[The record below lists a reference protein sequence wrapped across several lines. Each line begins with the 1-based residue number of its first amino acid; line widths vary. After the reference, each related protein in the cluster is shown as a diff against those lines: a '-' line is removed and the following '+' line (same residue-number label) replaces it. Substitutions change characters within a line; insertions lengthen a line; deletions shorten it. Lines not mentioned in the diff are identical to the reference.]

1 MPEAARGA
9 SASAPDSVVAA
20 APPQAA
26 FTPELPLAALLRLA
40 RRWSESTPEQRSAGC
55 TRSVRVAVLANHTS
69 QLLAGALPL
78 ALGRRGVCAT
88 LYDAGYDQW
97 ERELLAPDSG
107 LAQFGADV
115 VLLSLSSCLLA
126 FRNTAPTPAELADS
140 IAERVLAAKARLNAE
155 FVVTLLEPLPEELDT
170 GVWAH
175 SFRAVVNQ
183 RLRERLAGCV
193 LVDLEPLIRR
203 TGSDAWYSGQYLL
216 SSKLPWHPDRSARH
230 ADYLARFI
238 SSLLARPIKLC
249 VVDLDNTLWGGVVG
263 ELGAANVEL
272 DAQGS
277 GLPYLRLQRF
287 LLGLH
292 AQGVLLAICSKNN
305 PEDALPVFQRRE
317 MLLSLEHFA
326 AVEIGWRPKSEALRA
341 ILEQLNLSATAVA
354 FLDDHHLERG
364 EIRHALPEVYVP
376 EWPSE
381 PIDLVPQLVESGRFL
396 IVRSGAE
403 DHDRQEFYRIERVR
417 QEARTAAP
425 DLGEY
430 YRQLQLGLRAQRV
443 DAESSA
449 RVLDLLAKTNQFNLT
464 TRRHGRAALEAW
476 LARDDAYVR
485 AFRLADALGD
495 YGLVG
500 VLLAAP
506 GAAGELVIDSW
517 LLSCRAMGR
526 TVEDAMFRHLWAFA
540 RERGFHKLVG
550 DYIPTQKNAPVAELY
565 PKLGFGVV
573 SELPGGGRRY
583 ECPLSGEPRAAAY
596 VALDGD

>member
-1 MPEAARGA
+1 MPEPAPA
-9 SASAPDSVVAA
+9 SAASAPESALAATAPQVAFA
-20 APPQAA
+20 
-26 FTPELPLAALLRLA
+26 PELPLAALLRLA
-40 RRWSESTPEQRSAGC
+40 RRWSESSPEQRSAGC
-55 TRSVRVAVLANHTS
+55 TRSARIAVLANHTS
-69 QLLAGALPL
+69 QFLAAALPL
-78 ALGRRGVCAT
+78 ALGRRGVSVT

-97 ERELLAPDSG
+97 QRELLAPDAG
-107 LAQFGADV
+107 VAQFAADV

-126 FRNTAPTPAELADS
+126 FRTPAPSPLAFADG
-140 IAERVLAAKARLNAE
+140 IAERILAAKARLSAE

-175 SFRAVVNQ
+175 EWRSAVNQ
-183 RLRERLAGCV
+183 RLRERLSGCV

-203 TGSDAWYSGQYLL
+203 VGSDAWYSGRYLL

-230 ADYLARFI
+230 ADYLARHI

-263 ELGAANVEL
+263 ELGAENVEL
-272 DAQGS
+272 DAQGP
-277 GLPYLRLQRF
+277 GLPHLRLQRF

-292 AQGVLLAICSKNN
+292 AQGVLLAVCSKNN

-317 MLLSLEHFA
+317 MLLSLAHFA
-326 AVEIGWRPKSEALRA
+326 AVEIGWRPKSEALRS
-341 ILEQLNLSATAVA
+341 ILEQLNLSPTAVA

-364 EIRHALPEVYVP
+364 EIRHAFPEVHVP
-376 EWPSE
+376 EWPDD

-396 IVRSGAE
+396 IVRSSAE
-403 DHDRQEFYRIERVR
+403 DRDRQEFYRIERVR
-417 QEARTAAP
+417 QEARGAAP

-430 YRQLQLGLRAQRV
+430 YRQLQLRLVAQRV
-443 DAESSA
+443 DEQSLE

-464 TRRHGRAALEAW
+464 TRRHGRAELQAW
-476 LARDDAYVR
+476 LARSDVYVR
-485 AFRLADALGD
+485 AFRLSDAFGD

-500 VLLAAP
+500 VLMAAP
-506 GAAGELVIDSW
+506 GEQGELVIDSW

-540 RERGFHKLVG
+540 RERGFHQLAG
-550 DYIPTQKNAPVAELY
+550 DFIPSKKNAPVAELY
-565 PKLGFGVV
+565 PKLGFGLG

-583 ECPLSGEPRAAAY
+583 QCPLSGEPRAATY
-596 VALDGD
+596 VALDGE